1 MNNDSL
7 KSYTFEN
14 ITNGVLDS
22 WMIFFLEH
30 KEKIDSI
37 LKKIEDDRLKYND
50 EINIFPSPDKVF
62 EAFKYFD
69 IQDTKVLLLGQDPYP
84 NSFIHNNKKI
94 PNAVGLSF
102 SVPRETNII
111 PASLKNIYKELYNDQ
126 SNNGFVIPDHG
137 DISCWAKNENIIM
150 LNSALT
156 VIESNPGK
164 HLKIWQP
171 FTDLIINHIS
181 NKCNNVVFLLLGNP
195 AKSKIK
201 FIDIKKNHIIEGV
214 HPSPLSAYR
223 GFFGSS
229 IFSKVNSVLKS
240 NGRDEINWNI

>member
-1 MNNDSL
+1 
-7 KSYTFEN
+7 
-14 ITNGVLDS
+14 
-22 WMIFFLEH
+22 
-30 KEKIDSI
+30 
-37 LKKIEDDRLKYND
+37 
-50 EINIFPSPDKVF
+50 
-62 EAFKYFD
+62 
-69 IQDTKVLLLGQDPYP
+69 
-84 NSFIHNNKKI
+84 
-94 PNAVGLSF
+94 
-102 SVPRETNII
+102 
-111 PASLKNIYKELYNDQ
+111 
-126 SNNGFVIPDHG
+126 
-137 DISCWAKNENIIM
+137 M

-223 GFFGSS
+223 GFFGSC
-229 IFSKVNSVLKS
+229 IFSKVNSLLKS